1 MQNTL
6 SVRFL
11 HAYKSESEW
20 SSLNPVAKKG
30 EMMIS
35 SDKIGMFKVGNG
47 TSKWSELPYNNANN
61 ANSAGSISWS
71 NISGKPS
78 TYTPSSH
85 THSLLRIDKVTKT
98 SVGSAMTSY
107 EYNGGSA
114 VAIELAGADHTHPW
128 SEIYGKPST
137 FTPSAHTH
145 SNFIIKLN
153 GGTTEGTNLFTYNG
167 GNAKTINITPSSI
180 GAAPSSHTH
189 SQYYDAN
196 ASRTAN
202 TVLAAPNGSNGGAT
216 FRKLVAADIPSLS
229 YLSTSGG
236 TLSGDLKV
244 NKSIITY
251 GLEIYHASTP
261 FIDFHYNNDSSVD
274 YTSRIIELEK
284 GKLNINGTVC
294 SDGGSLWCKSFS
306 VDGGGTFGGDLSA
319 NRGLYLKHGGTS
331 LYLYNEN
338 GGFVM
343 MHTGTDGNSTW
354 PVIWSFASNDL
365 YFGNNIRCGGS
376 GTFSKGVNATTEST
390 FCNGSYTDPLPGIS
404 CGIKVSGIATATR
417 FYVKGRS
424 TSWLNGAQPGGAGFE
439 CVNDGA
445 DNALIPGWRIRNYS
459 GAWVGSSYNLDK
471 CFHLYYAKAERLS
484 GNTSNGTDADFIFN
498 ASSGNFSAKS
508 VTQTSDERKKFI
520 ISSSIL
526 NTYKDFFMK
535 IKPFSFKWKDGQD
548 DTATHLGVGA
558 QSIYQ
563 TALDCGFTDDDLGFI
578 HKGKEYPGT
587 SIPWSISY
595 TEFIPLNIA
604 MTQDHESRIEKL
616 ERENEELK
624 QQIKEL
630 KGLTA

>member
-261 FIDFHYNNDSSVD
+261 FIDFHYANDSSVD
-274 YTSRIIELEK
+274 YTSRIIENAK
-284 GKLNINGTVC
+284 GVLNINGATFA
-294 SDGGSLWCKSFS
+294 SGGSAWAPSIM
-306 VDGGGTFGGDLSA
+306 A
-319 NRGLYLKHGGTS
+319 NRIECSNSGNAESQVHAHNNLRDVYLCASSSGRAGIYDTKYGWII
-331 LYLYNEN
+331 YNEN
-338 GGFVM
+338 
-343 MHTGTDGNSTW
+343 D
-354 PVIWSFASNDL
+354 I
-365 YFGNNIRCGGS
+365 
-376 GTFSKGVNATTEST
+376 ATTYIGT
-390 FCNGSYTDPLPGIS
+390 CKIYNG
-404 CGIKVSGIATATR
+404 KVTA
-417 FYVKGRS
+417 KADS
-424 TSWLNGAQPGGAGFE
+424 TSWLVGAQPGGASFE
-439 CVNDGA
+439 AINTTSGA
-445 DNALIPGWRIRNYS
+445 LVPGWRVRTED
-459 GAWVGSSYNLDK
+459 GAWVGASYAYDPG
-471 CFHLYYAKAERLS
+471 FRIYYATASRLNNNNS
-484 GNTSNGTDADFIFN
+484 NTYDQIFTFG
-498 ASSGNFSAKS
+498 SSGTFYTKS
-508 VTQTSDERKKFI
+508 LSQTSDERRKDVIEKLDTVIPNRHKKF
-520 ISSSIL
+520 
-526 NTYKDFFMK
+526 FMN
-535 IKPFSFKWKDGQD
+535 IKPFTFKWNDNPED
-548 DTATHLGVGA
+548 LVTHYGVGA
-558 QSIYQ
+558 QSVYQ
-563 TALDCGFTDDDLGFI
+563 AALDCGFTDDDLGFI
-578 HKGKEYPGT
+578 HKGKELPGT

-595 TEFIPLNIA
+595 TEFISLNIA